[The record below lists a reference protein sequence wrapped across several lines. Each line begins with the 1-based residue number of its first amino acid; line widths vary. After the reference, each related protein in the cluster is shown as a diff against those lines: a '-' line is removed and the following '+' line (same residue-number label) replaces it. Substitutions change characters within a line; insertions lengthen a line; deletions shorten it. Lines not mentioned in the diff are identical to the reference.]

1 MRHLPPDK
9 AVTEAIDAA
18 TEAVVELQD
27 ALTAAG
33 VVLPSLG
40 IDLVA
45 CTRPVAPHPLVELGS
60 CNLATARAL
69 TAALRRAA
77 R

>member
-1 MRHLPPDK
+1 MHQLPPDK

-18 TEAVVELQD
+18 TEAVAELRD
-27 ALTAAG
+27 ALTGAG

-45 CTRPVAPHPLVELGS
+45 CTRPIAPHPLVELGS

-69 TAALRRAA
+69 AAALRRAG